1 MMAYQFKDYEESDA
15 VKQYR
20 QQLEQLLQQKPEEYQ
35 SQWQQTQQQA
45 ANDVMN
51 RPQFQYNMN
60 TDPLYQQYKQQ
71 YQRQGKLAMQDT
83 MGQAAAM
90 NGGYGSSY
98 AQMAGQQAYNSQLQQ
113 LNDKVPEL
121 YQLALEKY
129 QMEGQAA
136 MDRFNLASSM
146 ESQDYS
152 RYQDNL
158 AAWQTERDYATDRY
172 DNERST
178 DYNMWADMDDREYSR
193 YLDQQQL
200 AMAQVDYLLSI
211 GVQPDA
217 QLLEL
222 AGYSDQYVGNRLEQ
236 VRAAARAAAAAVSGG
251 GSASGSATDKSGTPS
266 YAEIAKAVNSAASG
280 AAKNVSGALSA
291 ITQLTAAGALT
302 QSQANIL
309 TNNINN
315 TQNGVNIKSAP
326 TEDELRR
333 MHN

>member
-1 MMAYQFKDYEESDA
+1 MAYQFNDYEESDA

-20 QQLEQLLQQKPEEYQ
+20 QQLEQLLQQKPGEYQ

-51 RPQFQYNMN
+51 RPQFQYNMS

-222 AGYSDQYVGNRLEQ
+222 AGYSDQYVSSRISK
-236 VRAAARAAAAAVSGG
+236 AKAAAAAASSGG
-251 GSASGSATDKSGTPS
+251 GSASGSTADKSGTPS

-280 AAKNVSGALSA
+280 AAQNVSGALSA
-291 ITQLTAAGALT
+291 IAQLEAIGALT
-302 QSQANIL
+302 QSQASIL

-326 TEDELRR
+326 TEDELRM